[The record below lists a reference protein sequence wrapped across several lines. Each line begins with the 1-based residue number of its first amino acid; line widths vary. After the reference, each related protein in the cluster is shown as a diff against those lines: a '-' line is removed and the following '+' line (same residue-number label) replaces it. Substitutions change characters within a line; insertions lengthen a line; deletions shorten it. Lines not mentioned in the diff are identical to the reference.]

1 MEPSFSSGDF
11 VLLRNLSP
19 KASNIK
25 LGSTLIFRHQRLG
38 LLIKSVKSVN
48 IEEKTVIFVGES
60 SKSIS
65 SEDIGVIPISSIIG
79 KPIWTFKRS

>member
-11 VLLRNLSP
+11 VLLRSLSP

-25 LGSTLIFRHQRLG
+25 IGSTLIFRHKRLG
-38 LLIKSVKSVN
+38 LLIKTVKSVN
-48 IEEKTVIFVGES
+48 IKEKTVIFVGES

-65 SEDIGVIPISSIIG
+65 SEDIGVIPLSSIIG
-79 KPIWTFKRS
+79 KPVWTFKKS